1 MRPAG
6 FVSAVLGA
14 VVAVAAGSRAVPPRP
29 AEPAR
34 TAAATDPSAASR
46 AALARG
52 ELRVCA
58 DPNNLP
64 FSDRRATGFDDRIA
78 ALLAGALGARV
89 TYTWHPE
96 RRGFLRETLDAGRCD
111 VVLGVPSGDDR
122 VLTTRPYYR
131 SGYVFV
137 QRRGARPIRSF
148 DDPRLRSLR
157 VGIHVIGDD
166 YNSLPPGV
174 ALARRGIV
182 RNVVGYSI
190 YGNYAREAPPAD
202 LIRAVARGDVDVAV
216 AWGPL
221 AGYFATRSGRPL
233 ELTPVPPDSVNR
245 AATFVYDIAA
255 GVRRGDTALRSALD
269 GALARRR
276 DEGRAIRAE
285 YGVPALPGAGAETAA
300 RAPHEEVAIC
310 DCR

>member
-1 MRPAG
+1 MAAALACRPAPKP
-6 FVSAVLGA
+6 AA
-14 VVAVAAGSRAVPPRP
+14 DAAAAGRA
-29 AEPAR
+29 
-34 TAAATDPSAASR
+34 DPSRPSR
-46 AALARG
+46 EALARG

-78 ALLAGALGARV
+78 TLLAGALGARV
-89 TYTWHPE
+89 TYTWQPE
-96 RRGFLRETLDAGRCD
+96 RRGFLRETLNAGRCD
-111 VVLGVPSGDDR
+111 LVLGVPARDDR

-202 LIRAVARGDVDVAV
+202 LIRAVANGEVDVAV

-221 AGYFATRSGRPL
+221 AGYFARRSGRPL
-233 ELTPVPPDSVNR
+233 ELSPVPPDSVNR

-255 GVRRGDTALRSALD
+255 GVRRGDTALRSAID
-269 GALARRR
+269 GALARRAG
-276 DEGRAIRAE
+276 EVRAILAQ
-285 YGVPALPGAGAETAA
+285 YGVPTLPGVGARTAA
-300 RAPHEEVAIC
+300 SAPHEEVAIC